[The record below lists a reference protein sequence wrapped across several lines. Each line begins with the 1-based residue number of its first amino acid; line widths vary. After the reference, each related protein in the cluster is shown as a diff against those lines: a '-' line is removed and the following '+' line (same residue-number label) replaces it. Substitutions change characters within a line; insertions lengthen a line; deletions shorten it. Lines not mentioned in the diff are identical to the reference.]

1 MFALVLPRMRS
12 NTQPMKVL
20 LVLPSLGGGGT
31 ERVMVTLAS
40 RLDRAR
46 FSPHVAVLEKKG
58 PYIDALPA
66 DVPLHDLAVKRV
78 RNAVPSVIR
87 LVWKLR
93 PAVVLSN
100 ISHLNLMLL
109 GSRPLLP
116 REIRLWVRETIVVSA
131 WMAAEVKNPKVIGG
145 LYRRLYP
152 RADGI
157 VCQCDAMLND
167 LGQALG
173 VSREKMVRIYNPVEV
188 EHIRTLAD
196 GRASPY
202 SGSGPHLV
210 ACGRMIPMK
219 GFDLLI
225 EALAEVAKAV
235 PAADLTILGQG
246 PDETSLRA
254 FAERLGLGEKVHF
267 AGFQSN
273 PYAWMKCADLFV
285 LSSRYEGLPNV
296 MLEALALGTPVVGMD
311 CPGGV
316 REILEAC
323 PIGRITP
330 AGDVSALADAIVD
343 ALKSDPKSR
352 PAEGLET
359 FLDRFRVEHV
369 VRQYEKVFSVPP
381 R

>member
-1 MFALVLPRMRS
+1 VSDRGDR
-12 NTQPMKVL
+12 TRIL
-20 LVLPSLGGGGT
+20 LLLPSLGGGGT

-40 RLDRAR
+40 RLDRSR

-58 PYIDALPA
+58 PYVDALPP

-116 REIRLWVRETIVVSA
+116 KEVQLWVRETIVVSA
-131 WMAAEVKNPKVIGG
+131 WMAAEVKNPRIIGG

-152 RADGI
+152 CADGI

-167 LGQALG
+167 VNQAFG
-173 VSREKMVRIYNPVEV
+173 VPREKMVRIYNPVEV
-188 EHIRTLAD
+188 DHIRSLAD
-196 GRASPY
+196 AAASPY
-202 SGSGPHLV
+202 SGQGPHLV

-225 EALAEVAKAV
+225 EAMAEVARAV
-235 PAADLTILGQG
+235 PTAGLTILGEG
-246 PDETSLRA
+246 PDEASLRA
-254 FAERLGLGEKVHF
+254 RAERLGLAEKVHF

-273 PYAWMKCADLFV
+273 PYAWMKWADLFV

-323 PIGRITP
+323 PIGRTSP
-330 AGDVSALADAIVD
+330 AEDVPGLAGAIVETLN
-343 ALKSDPKSR
+343 AQSKSR
-352 PAEGLET
+352 PAEGLED
-359 FLDRFRVEHV
+359 FLDRFRVEQV
-369 VRQYEKVFSVPP
+369 IREYEEIFSAGAGRIAGNRP
-381 R
+381 